1 MKVDRP
7 ALNLGKNQ
15 IQVYAGTVSA
25 GASFT
30 VALSG
35 LGATSAS
42 LPLLVPI
49 QTRVLTGDGTHATDY
64 NIALYTDPNNPTT
77 PTLIP
82 ASTPSDGSNTG
93 FQIVY
98 LSRTSLSVV
107 SNVTLPN
114 PASSDGAFP
123 GSAAL

>member
-1 MKVDRP
+1 MTSLPTIITVTFSNGADPTAMKALLDGADVSAQFSAADSTGTRQVKVDRP
-7 ALNLGKNQ
+7 QLNLGKNQ

-35 LGATSAS
+35 LGATSSAS

-64 NIALYTDPNNPTT
+64 NIALYTDPE
-77 PTLIP
+77 
-82 ASTPSDGSNTG
+82 
-93 FQIVY
+93 
-98 LSRTSLSVV
+98 
-107 SNVTLPN
+107 
-114 PASSDGAFP
+114 
-123 GSAAL
+123 